1 MGHFWAQNQH
11 FWTFVSICSI
21 GFSDIVPDDNN
32 EKVTAFDFQEKF
44 YYAQSKVNRS
54 SVGAGDPFLFLTC
67 ELWTDFTHYSCVSM
81 GNFEQLNTSLGI
93 L

>member
-54 SVGAGDPFLFLTC
+54 SVGGGDPFLFL
-67 ELWTDFTHYSCVSM
+67 V
-81 GNFEQLNTSLGI
+81 NFEQILHIILVFPWATLNN
-93 L
+93 

>member
-54 SVGAGDPFLFLTC
+54 SVGVGDPFLFL
-67 ELWTDFTHYSCVSM
+67 V
-81 GNFEQLNTSLGI
+81 NFEQILHIILVFPWATLNN
-93 L
+93 